1 MKKHLTKLLSGF
13 LAACLLAGSAL
24 AAEITP
30 SSSSIEMEKE
40 QRTFSFEV
48 KLHADEAFAGAEFGL
63 KPSASDVSLQ
73 SLEMLGSLKE
83 EPQTKTMKDGVL
95 YFCFYSS
102 SNKYQPGD
110 YTVAR
115 VTYAYSGTAA
125 RSVQLVSSKIVTVD
139 ESGRTAGD
147 TSAPAFTVSVTRAG
161 SASGGTSGG
170 GAGGGVVLPG
180 GTSGGGIDTPS
191 GGTFVDVP
199 EGSYCFDA
207 VEWAVENG
215 ITGGVNGTHFDP
227 GSPCSRA
234 QAVTFLWRAAGKP
247 APESREMPFTDVP
260 AGAYCYDA
268 VLWAVEQGITRG
280 TTDTTF
286 SPYALCSRSH
296 IVAFLYRAQG
306 SPAAA
311 SGNPFADVRPGSF
324 YYQAALW
331 AVAEGVTYGATATTF
346 APDTLCTRGQ
356 IVTFLFRA
364 AAGGTQGLF

>member
-1 MKKHLTKLLSGF
+1 MKKHLAKLLSGF

-30 SSSSIEMEKE
+30 SSSSIQMEKE
-40 QRTFSFEV
+40 QHTFSFEV
-48 KLHADEAFAGAEFGL
+48 RLHADEAFAGAEFGL

-73 SLEMLGSLKE
+73 SLEMLGSLRE

-125 RSVQLVSSKIVTVD
+125 RSVQLVSSKLVTVD

-161 SASGGTSGG
+161 GSSGGTSGS

-180 GTSGGGIDTPS
+180 GTSGSGT

-215 ITGGVNGTHFDP
+215 ITGGVDAAHFQP

-260 AGAYCYDA
+260 AGAYYYDA

-296 IVAFLYRAQG
+296 IVAFLHRAQG

-311 SGNPFADVRPGSF
+311 SDNPFTDVHPGSF

-356 IVTFLFRA
+356 VVTFLFRA

>member
-48 KLHADEAFAGAEFGL
+48 RLHADEAFAGAEFGL

-83 EPQTKTMKDGVL
+83 EPQTKTVKDGVL

-115 VTYAYSGTAA
+115 VTYAYAGTAA

-139 ESGRTAGD
+139 ESGRT
-147 TSAPAFTVSVTRAG
+147 
-161 SASGGTSGG
+161 
-170 GAGGGVVLPG
+170 
-180 GTSGGGIDTPS
+180 
-191 GGTFVDVP
+191 
-199 EGSYCFDA
+199 
-207 VEWAVENG
+207 
-215 ITGGVNGTHFDP
+215 
-227 GSPCSRA
+227 
-234 QAVTFLWRAAGKP
+234 
-247 APESREMPFTDVP
+247 

>member
-1 MKKHLTKLLSGF
+1 MKKHLAKLLSGF

-30 SSSSIEMEKE
+30 SSSSIQMEKE

-73 SLEMLGSLKE
+73 SLEMLGSLRE

-125 RSVQLVSSKIVTVD
+125 RSVQLVSSKLVTVD

-161 SASGGTSGG
+161 GSSGSTSGSG
-170 GAGGGVVLPG
+170 TGGGVVLPG
-180 GTSGGGIDTPS
+180 GTSDGGT

-215 ITGGVNGTHFDP
+215 ITGGVDAAYFRP

-247 APESREMPFTDVP
+247 APESREMPFADVP
-260 AGAYCYDA
+260 AGAYYYDA

-286 SPYALCSRSH
+286 SPYALCSRFQ

-311 SGNPFADVRPGSF
+311 SDNPFTDVHPGSV